1 MAKKYYITERMVA
14 ARPRSERLRRLGG
27 GVSSG
32 SSSAVHISGH
42 GGSGGSDGKEQEIPR
57 VGDLRDVGLGVK
69 NLNDVLMWDG
79 TQWTN
84 VNFTG
89 DIDALEE
96 RMDDAELAL
105 IALDGHKHD
114 WGDLV
119 NKPNLVE
126 GIVIGG
132 NRITFRLTNGDTV
145 TASFDTIVARL
156 QDLEHW
162 RTNPQGAERAIRDLQ
177 SDMAGV
183 KSGVT
188 SLNTEMGGKASTA
201 SLDALSGRVDGLSL
215 GRGMVIDPYF
225 WGAQSAAN
233 AEDWTGCEGEYWY
246 NTENDY
252 IYLCTG
258 VVNGSPIWHQDY
270 VAARCLVY
278 NENNGELWLYQNLAA
293 NPSHI
298 VIHQ

>member
-14 ARPRSERLRRLGG
+14 ARPRSERLRKLGG

-32 SSSAVHISGH
+32 TSSAVHISGH
-42 GGSGGSDGKEQEIPR
+42 GGSGGSDGTEQEIPR

-89 DIDALEE
+89 DIDALEA

-105 IALDGHKHD
+105 VALDGHKHD
-114 WGDLV
+114 WGDVV

-132 NRITFRLTNGDTV
+132 NCITFRLTTGELV
-145 TASFDTIVARL
+145 TANFDTIVARL

-162 RTNPQGAERAIRDLQ
+162 RTNPQGAERAIQDLQ
-177 SDMAGV
+177 SDMADV
-183 KSGVT
+183 KA
-188 SLNTEMGGKASTA
+188 NKASNTIINGIKA
-201 SLDALSGRVDGLSL
+201 Q
-215 GRGMVIDPYF
+215 RGMIIDPYV
-225 WGAQSAAN
+225 WGASAS
-233 AEDWTGCEGEYWY
+233 AEDWTNCEDEYFY
-246 NTENDY
+246 DTTNGKLKICVKVE
-252 IYLCTG
+252 G
-258 VVNGSPIWHQDY
+258 GSPTFNDVFGKY
-270 VAARCLVY
+270 LVF
-278 NENNGELWLYQNLAA
+278 NETAGTLNIYTYYGGTTT
-293 NPSHI
+293 PSMTTI
-298 VIHQ
+298 ITI

>member
-14 ARPRSERLRRLGG
+14 ARPRSERLRKLGG

-42 GGSGGSDGKEQEIPR
+42 GGSGGSDGTEQEMPR

-89 DIDALEE
+89 DIDALEA

-105 IALDGHKHD
+105 VALDGHKHD
-114 WGDLV
+114 WGDVV

-126 GIVIGG
+126 GIVIGC
-132 NRITFRLTNGDTV
+132 NRITFRLTTGELI
-145 TASFDTIVARL
+145 TANFDTIVARL

-162 RTNPQGAERAIRDLQ
+162 RTNPQGAEKAIQDLQ
-177 SDMAGV
+177 ADVADV
-183 KSGVT
+183 KA
-188 SLNTEMGGKASTA
+188 NKASAA

-215 GRGMVIDPYF
+215 GRGMVIDPYI
-225 WGAQSAAN
+225 WGTSSDAN
-233 AEDWTGCEGEYWY
+233 AADWTGCEGEYWY
-246 NTENDY
+246 NTDTDY
-252 IYLCTG
+252 IYLCIG
-258 VVNGSPIWHQDY
+258 VMNGLPQWHQDY

-278 NENNGELWLYQNLAA
+278 NENNGELWLYQNLNA